1 MSKIMILGD
10 LHVGV
15 KQGNIVMMEQHLR
28 YIEEQFIPYI
38 LSNNIKTIIQT
49 GDMFDCRKG
58 ATTLALMEW
67 KLRFFDVLLKHDI
80 QLHTYIGNH
89 DMFYRNQISP
99 NTTTE
104 YLSHYNN
111 INIIEKPSNVT
122 IEGCNFL
129 IIPWICN
136 ENEEACMDAIQTSK
150 SNICIGHFEIK
161 GAKMEGTVCTDGL
174 PISTFDRFERCI
186 SGHFHIKGDY
196 ENVSYVGT
204 PTQSSWGD
212 YGVNK
217 GVHVLDTETLDLD
230 FIINTEELFHK
241 ITYNEDRDMKLVLS
255 NDYTNKY
262 IKVVIEHRVDFKKYE
277 KWMMQVED
285 KGAASLTVIE
295 PFLDRSSDDSEVE
308 VDGALDVLTTDNII
322 KQYIA
327 EVYPEKAE
335 ALTTFMLGIHTSAI
349 RDY

>member
-1 MSKIMILGD
+1 MSKIMIIGD
-10 LHVGV
+10 MHIGV
-15 KQGNIVMMEQHLR
+15 KQGNIVIMEQHLR
-28 YIEEQFIPYI
+28 YVEEQLIPY
-38 LSNNIKTIIQT
+38 LLDNGIKTIIQT

-58 ATTLALMEW
+58 ATTLALREW

-80 QLHTYIGNH
+80 KLHTFIGNH

-104 YLSHYNN
+104 YLSQYQN
-111 INIIEKPSNVT
+111 INIIDKPSDVT
-122 IEGCNFL
+122 IEGHSFL
-129 IIPWICN
+129 IVPWMCSS
-136 ENEEACMDAIQTSK
+136 NEEACMEAIQTSE
-150 SNICIGHFEIK
+150 SDVCIGHFEIK
-161 GAKMEGTVCTDGL
+161 GAKMEGTVCTEGL
-174 PISTFDRFERCI
+174 AISTFDRFELCI

-212 YGVNK
+212 YGISK
-217 GVHVLDTETLDLD
+217 GIHILDTETLELD
-230 FIINTEELFHK
+230 FIVNTEELFHK
-241 ITYNEDRDMKLVLS
+241 ITYNEDRDMNLPLS

-262 IKVVIEHRVDFKKYE
+262 LKVVIEHREDFKKYE
-277 KWMMQVED
+277 KWMMKVED

-295 PFLDRSSDDSEVE
+295 PFLDRNSDDSGVEVE
-308 VDGALDVLTTDNII
+308 GALDVLTTDNII

-335 ALTTFMLGIHTSAI
+335 ALTTFMLGIHTAAQ